1 MAGKSEIVNGDKAA
15 VIGDT
20 EENKEV
26 DEMPP
31 TYDEAKGLTTG
42 EAVVKITSNETKIDI
57 GKEKEADPGFQGL
70 TKDELMKYAN
80 DPFWVKLRWFLFIL
94 FWIIWVAMLAA
105 SVVIIIYAPKCP
117 SPEPK
122 QWWQKS
128 PLYKVD
134 VAAFKDSDGDAV
146 GDLAGVRSE
155 LDYLVETGVGTV
167 YISSF
172 FASPKAATTG
182 FDVLDYRQV
191 DSTFGSLEDW
201 KALVMSL
208 KERDQKVVIDFIP
221 NHTSDQHEWFEKSV
235 AMEEA
240 FRDFYIWHEGGGA
253 GSPPNAWTAEDG
265 GPAWSWNADR
275 GAWYLHQFGA
285 KQPDLNMENSKVVEE
300 LEKVLQFWIST
311 GVNGFVIND
320 VTVMV
325 DSAVDGT
332 NEGSVARQVEV
343 LKRFR
348 AIVDA
353 ETEDSGVPCVL
364 YADATG
370 LPAEDVFALYGDDI
384 SGSNVGSLIHL
395 PLSATLLAPG
405 QEITAQ
411 SLKESLDEY
420 LLSLP
425 ANAWPSFSLSSTQ
438 SDSTQS
444 DPKLV
449 DSLTMFKMLLSGTS
463 LSFAG
468 EELGLE
474 SMDWG
479 AVAAQKDGSLSHLK
493 LFSTL
498 ANKLRHQEAILF
510 GSLNTNSTFVTSETV
525 FGLTRVKKGNP
536 GYLLTI
542 NFGTEEKTVD
552 VSTVDF
558 IPASIRVMSRSIVAG
573 DVPGV
578 EIVDDAV
585 EETKRFDSNSV
596 VIKPMEGKI
605 FTFVPN
611 FDE

>member
-1 MAGKSEIVNGDKAA
+1 MAGKESEIVNGDKAA
-15 VIGDT
+15 VIGGT

-94 FWIIWVAMLAA
+94 FWIIWVAMLVA

-128 PLYKVD
+128 PVYKVD
-134 VAAFKDSDGDAV
+134 VGAFKDSDGDAI
-146 GDLAGVRSE
+146 GDLSGVESE

-172 FASPKAATTG
+172 FASPKAATSG
-182 FDVLDYRQV
+182 FDILDYRQV

-240 FRDFYIWHEGGGA
+240 FIDFYIWNSGGGA
-253 GSPPNAWTAEDG
+253 GSPPNDWTAGDG
-265 GPAWSWNADR
+265 GSAWSWHADR

-285 KQPDLNMENSKVVEE
+285 NQPDLNLENTKVVEE

-325 DSAVDGT
+325 DGPVDGT
-332 NEGSVARQVEV
+332 NDKSVERQVEV

-364 YADATG
+364 YADAAG
-370 LPAEDVFALYGDDI
+370 LPADEVSALYGDDI

-395 PLSATLLAPG
+395 PLSSTLLAPG

-411 SLKESLDEY
+411 SLKESFDEY
-420 LLSLP
+420 ILGLP
-425 ANAWPSFSLSSTQ
+425 VNAWPSFSLS
-438 SDSTQS
+438 STQS

-449 DSLTMFKMLLSGTS
+449 DSLTMFKMLLPGTS

-474 SMDWG
+474 SMDWD
-479 AVAAQKDGSLSHLK
+479 AVTAQKDGSMSHLK

-510 GSLNTNSTFVTSETV
+510 GTLDRNSTFVKSETV
-525 FGLTRVKKGNP
+525 LGLTRVKKGNP

-552 VSTVDF
+552 VSGVET
-558 IPASIRVMSRSIVAG
+558 IPASIRVMSRSITAG
-573 DVPGV
+573 DIPGV
-578 EIVDDAV
+578 EMVDDSV

-611 FDE
+611 FDG

>member
-1 MAGKSEIVNGDKAA
+1 MAGKESEIVNGDNAA
-15 VIGDT
+15 VIGGT

-94 FWIIWVAMLAA
+94 FWIIWVAMLVA

-128 PLYKVD
+128 PVYKVD
-134 VAAFKDSDGDAV
+134 VGAFKDSDGDAI
-146 GDLAGVRSE
+146 GDLSGVESE

-172 FASPKAATTG
+172 FASPKAATSG
-182 FDVLDYRQV
+182 FDILDYRQV

-240 FRDFYIWHEGGGA
+240 FLDFYIWNSGGGA
-253 GSPPNAWTAEDG
+253 GSPPNDWTAGDG
-265 GPAWSWNADR
+265 GSAWSWHADR

-285 KQPDLNMENSKVVEE
+285 NQPDLNLENTKVVGE

-325 DSAVDGT
+325 DGPVDGT
-332 NEGSVARQVEV
+332 NDKSVERQVEV

-364 YADATG
+364 YADAAG
-370 LPAEDVFALYGDDI
+370 LPADEVSALYGDDI

-395 PLSATLLAPG
+395 PLSSTLLAPG

-411 SLKESLDEY
+411 SLKESFDEY
-420 LLSLP
+420 ILGLP
-425 ANAWPSFSLSSTQ
+425 VNAWPSFSLS
-438 SDSTQS
+438 STQS

-449 DSLTMFKMLLSGTS
+449 DSLTMFKMLLPGTS

-474 SMDWG
+474 SMDWD
-479 AVAAQKDGSLSHLK
+479 AVTAQKDGSLSHLK

-510 GSLNTNSTFVTSETV
+510 GTLDRNSTFVTSETV
-525 FGLTRVKKGNP
+525 LGLTRVKKGNP

-552 VSTVDF
+552 VSGVET
-558 IPASIRVMSRSIVAG
+558 IPASIRVMSRSITAG
-573 DVPGV
+573 DIPGV
-578 EIVDDAV
+578 EMVDDSV

-611 FDE
+611 FDG

>member
-1 MAGKSEIVNGDKAA
+1 MAGESDIVNGDKAA
-15 VIGDT
+15 VIGGT

-80 DPFWVKLRWFLFIL
+80 DPFWVKLRWSLFIL
-94 FWIIWVAMLAA
+94 FWVIWVAMLAA

-128 PLYKVD
+128 PVYKVD
-134 VAAFKDSDGDAV
+134 VGAFKDSDGDTI
-146 GDLAGVRSE
+146 GDLAGVKSE

-172 FASPKAATTG
+172 LASPKAATSG

-240 FRDFYIWHEGGGA
+240 FVDFYIWNEGGGA
-253 GSPPNAWTAEDG
+253 GSPPNDWTAGDG
-265 GPAWSWNADR
+265 GSAWSWNDDR

-285 KQPDLNMENSKVVEE
+285 NQPDLNLENTKVVEE

-325 DSAVDGT
+325 DGPVDGT
-332 NEGSVARQVEV
+332 NDKSVDRQVEL

-364 YADATG
+364 YAEAAG
-370 LPAEDVFALYGDDI
+370 LNADEVSALYGDDI

-395 PLSATLLAPG
+395 PLSSTLLAPG

-411 SLKESLDEY
+411 SLKESFDDYILG
-420 LLSLP
+420 LP
-425 ANAWPSFSLSSTQ
+425 VNAWPSFSLSSTQ
-438 SDSTQS
+438 YDL
-444 DPKLV
+444 KLV
-449 DSLTMFKMLLSGTS
+449 DSLTMFKMLLPGTS

-474 SMDWG
+474 SIDWD
-479 AVAAQKDGSLSHLK
+479 AVTAQKEGSMSHLK
-493 LFSTL
+493 LYSTL

-510 GSLNTNSTFVTSETV
+510 GMLDRNSTFVTSETV

-542 NFGTEEKTVD
+542 NLGTEEKTVD
-552 VSTVDF
+552 VSGVEF
-558 IPASIRVMSRSIVAG
+558 IPASIRVMSRSITAG
-573 DVPGV
+573 DVSGV
-578 EIVDDAV
+578 ETVDDGV

-611 FDE
+611 FDG

>member
-1 MAGKSEIVNGDKAA
+1 
-15 VIGDT
+15 
-20 EENKEV
+20 
-26 DEMPP
+26 
-31 TYDEAKGLTTG
+31 
-42 EAVVKITSNETKIDI
+42 
-57 GKEKEADPGFQGL
+57 
-70 TKDELMKYAN
+70 
-80 DPFWVKLRWFLFIL
+80 
-94 FWIIWVAMLAA
+94 
-105 SVVIIIYAPKCP
+105 
-117 SPEPK
+117 
-122 QWWQKS
+122 
-128 PLYKVD
+128 
-134 VAAFKDSDGDAV
+134 
-146 GDLAGVRSE
+146 
-155 LDYLVETGVGTV
+155 
-167 YISSF
+167 
-172 FASPKAATTG
+172 
-182 FDVLDYRQV
+182 
-191 DSTFGSLEDW
+191 
-201 KALVMSL
+201 MSL

-240 FRDFYIWHEGGGA
+240 FLYFYIWNSGGGA
-253 GSPPNAWTAEDG
+253 GSPPNDWTAGDG
-265 GPAWSWNADR
+265 GSAWSWNADR

-285 KQPDLNMENSKVVEE
+285 NQPDLNLENTKVVEE

-325 DSAVDGT
+325 DGPVDGT
-332 NEGSVARQVEV
+332 NDKSVERQVEV

-353 ETEDSGVPCVL
+353 ETGDSGVPCVL
-364 YADATG
+364 YADAAG
-370 LPAEDVFALYGDDI
+370 LPADEVSALYGDDI

-395 PLSATLLAPG
+395 PLSSTLLAPG

-411 SLKESLDEY
+411 SLKESFDEY
-420 LLSLP
+420 ILGLP
-425 ANAWPSFSLSSTQ
+425 VNAWPSFSLS
-438 SDSTQS
+438 STQS

-449 DSLTMFKMLLSGTS
+449 DSLTMFKMLLPGTS

-474 SMDWG
+474 SMDWD
-479 AVAAQKDGSLSHLK
+479 AVTAQKDGSMSHLK

-510 GSLNTNSTFVTSETV
+510 GTLDRNSTFVTSETV
-525 FGLTRVKKGNP
+525 LGLTRVKKGNP

-552 VSTVDF
+552 VSGVET
-558 IPASIRVMSRSIVAG
+558 IPASIRVMSRSITAG
-573 DVPGV
+573 DIPGV
-578 EIVDDAV
+578 EIVDDSV

-611 FDE
+611 FDG

>member
-1 MAGKSEIVNGDKAA
+1 MAGKESEIVNGDKAA
-15 VIGDT
+15 VIGGT

-94 FWIIWVAMLAA
+94 FWIIWVAMLVA

-128 PLYKVD
+128 PVYKVD
-134 VAAFKDSDGDAV
+134 VGAFKDSDGDAI
-146 GDLAGVRSE
+146 GDLSGVESE

-172 FASPKAATTG
+172 FASPKAATSG
-182 FDVLDYRQV
+182 FDILDYRQV

-240 FRDFYIWHEGGGA
+240 FIDFYIWNSGGGA
-253 GSPPNAWTAEDG
+253 GSPPNDWTAGDG
-265 GPAWSWNADR
+265 GSAWSWHADR

-285 KQPDLNMENSKVVEE
+285 NQPDLNLENTKVVEE

-325 DSAVDGT
+325 DGPVDGT
-332 NEGSVARQVEV
+332 NDKSVERQVEV

-364 YADATG
+364 YADAAG
-370 LPAEDVFALYGDDI
+370 LPADEVSALYGDDI

-395 PLSATLLAPG
+395 PLSSTLLAPG

-411 SLKESLDEY
+411 SLKESFDEY
-420 LLSLP
+420 ILGLP
-425 ANAWPSFSLSSTQ
+425 VNAWPSFSLS
-438 SDSTQS
+438 STQS

-449 DSLTMFKMLLSGTS
+449 DSLTMFKMLLPGTS

-474 SMDWG
+474 SMDWD
-479 AVAAQKDGSLSHLK
+479 AVTAQKDGSMSHLK

-510 GSLNTNSTFVTSETV
+510 GTLDRNSTFVTSETV
-525 FGLTRVKKGNP
+525 LGLTRVKKGNP

-552 VSTVDF
+552 VSGVET
-558 IPASIRVMSRSIVAG
+558 IPASIRVMSRSITAG
-573 DVPGV
+573 DIPGV
-578 EIVDDAV
+578 EIVDDSV

-611 FDE
+611 FDG